1 MDEERNLVTVTTD
14 DGKEYQADVIDIFEV
29 EGYPGKEYIL
39 YSFGENVDGDSETVY
54 MSILKD
60 TEDGYLLEA
69 VKDEEE
75 IKAVGEAVDELLA
88 MSDEELESLE
98 EDDEE

>member
-39 YSFGENVDGDSETVY
+39 YSFGENVNGDSETVY